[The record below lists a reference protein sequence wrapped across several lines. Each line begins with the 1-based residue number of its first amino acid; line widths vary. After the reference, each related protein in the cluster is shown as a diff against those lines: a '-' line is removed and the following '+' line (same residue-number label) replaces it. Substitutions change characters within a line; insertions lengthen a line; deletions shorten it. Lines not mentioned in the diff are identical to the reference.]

1 MNSTAL
7 VLPRKELNSSNIKPF
22 QRLGFTF
29 DSSNDETCKVK
40 LPEGWHIVSNQT
52 SSIILDN
59 KNRRRIFS
67 RMGFFSKKN
76 DVKLLTR
83 YRVDSK
89 RIANDRFSPILVYV
103 SDSDGNMVKGIDL
116 CGTYHSEDYNQ
127 LVKKA
132 ENYLDENFPNW
143 RDPDKYWD

>member
-29 DSSNDETCKVK
+29 DSSNDENCNVK

-52 SSIILDN
+52 SSIVFDS
-59 KNRRRIFS
+59 KNRKRIFS
-67 RMGFFSKKN
+67 RINFFAKKN

-83 YRVDSK
+83 YKVESK
-89 RIANDRFSPILVYV
+89 RLANDKFSPISVYV
-103 SDSDGNMVKGIDL
+103 CDFDGNPIKDIGL
-116 CGTYHSEDYNQ
+116 CGTYHSEDYNR
-127 LVKKA
+127 LVEQA